1 MVVSGLGKERLVFQV
16 FLYLFFPANIFM
28 GHSFPAL
35 FEKKNDRLC
44 SCLLSV

>member
-35 FEKKNDRLC
+35 FEKKYD
-44 SCLLSV
+44 